1 MTDDNNENPDQNTP
15 EQTNRRQPD
24 AEQRKAEDQAAR
36 QDYNATGLDPQADKT
51 GTDKPL
57 YGGMMSDYPNY
68 NPYLF
73 GAPDSAQNQQN
84 AGQPNQQGQ
93 PYGQQAPYGQ
103 QPYGQNQQYGQNAGQ
118 QYGPYGQPNQNP
130 YYGQPYGGQPYGWPQ
145 GQPMPGMG
153 NANGMN
159 NGTGQSF
166 GPFQQTPFNP
176 DDPQQ
181 NPYYGRW
188 DGFAI
193 IAFVA
198 SILGLWFISVPLAV
212 FSLSRVKHMHMRGK
226 GLAIASLVI
235 VAVLLIA
242 SFVLTMTGQSQ
253 QLTNSLIQMLKQSE
267 Q

>member
-1 MTDDNNENPDQNTP
+1 MRDDNNENPDQNTP
-15 EQTNRRQPD
+15 EQPNGRQLD
-24 AEQRKAEDQAAR
+24 AEQRKAEDQVAH
-36 QDYNATGLDPQADKT
+36 QDYDATGLDPQVDKA

-73 GAPDSAQNQQN
+73 GAPDSAPNQQN

-103 QPYGQNQQYGQNAGQ
+103 QPYGQNQQYG
-118 QYGPYGQPNQNP
+118 PYGQPNQNP
-130 YYGQPYGGQPYGWPQ
+130 YYGQPYGAPQ

-153 NANGMN
+153 NANGIN
-159 NGTGQSF
+159 NGTGQNF
-166 GPFQQTPFNP
+166 GPFQQPPFNP
-176 DDPQQ
+176 GDPQQ

-198 SILGLWFISVPLAV
+198 SIFGLWFISVPLAI

-235 VAVLLIA
+235 IAVLLIG